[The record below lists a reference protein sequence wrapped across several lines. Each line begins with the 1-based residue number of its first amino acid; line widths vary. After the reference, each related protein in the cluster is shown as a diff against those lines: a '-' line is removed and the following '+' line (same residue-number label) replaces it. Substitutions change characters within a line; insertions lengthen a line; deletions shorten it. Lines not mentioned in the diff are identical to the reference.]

1 MNDKTEET
9 GIIQQTLKEVTQPF
23 KDLIHSPRALW
34 GINISYLLEGLTY
47 FGVVGLLTIFFT
59 EDIGLNDIQSG
70 QMVGFLTAGITLSML
85 FFGCNC

>member
-70 QMVGFLTAGITLSML
+70 QMVDFLDGRNYTKYA